1 MTEGASLTAAVWDGA
16 VPICLSLEP
25 HEVATAR
32 APPSLFLLA
41 PRQAF
46 LPLLS
51 AACATHFADALPP
64 GVDAVWFSANGVPL
78 KWQIPTGVLYDLLGG
93 GELPWR
99 LNVHFRG
106 YPDSTLLPCTGPEA
120 VRGQLLNALKARCC
134 GDTTPRRCADAR
146 AQESCFLS
154 CGSASAIM
162 TLPASATADVWQARR
177 RRQLRACTL
186 DAVS

>member
-1 MTEGASLTAAVWDGA
+1 MTDGASLTAAVWDGA

-41 PRQAF
+41 PRHAF

-51 AACATHFADALPP
+51 AQCVTHFAEALPP
-64 GVDAVWFSANGVPL
+64 GDDAVWFSAANGVPL
-78 KWQIPTGVLYDLLGG
+78 KWQVPTGVLYDLLGG

-99 LNVHFRG
+99 LHVHFRG
-106 YPDSTLLPCTGPEA
+106 YPESLLPCAGPEA

-162 TLPASATADVWQARR
+162 TLPASATADVWQARP
-177 RRQLRACTL
+177 QLRACML
-186 DAVS
+186 DASS